1 MSIHMVGKTYSL
13 VPEGGRRSLI
23 EMQYEL
29 AVERAA
35 TGAFSQLV
43 WIPPGLE
50 VEDDRQRQVI
60 EALRMDPREH
70 AGADLLETSL
80 EDLRTEVNAW
90 LRGEHPGK
98 AKAAVCT
105 TTDPSAASLPHL
117 YLIYDQRD
125 AAAIAPWAEY
135 LFTHCEVIHPV
146 FTGDEAEIRAYHEE
160 NLCTCQAAL
169 IFYGAGNEVWLRR
182 KLRELQKSAGYGRV
196 GGKAVVGVC
205 LIAPRTPDKERFRT
219 HEAVLLEQWEGLAP
233 ERLQSFISLLKQ
245 DSADGSDGAQVSA

>member
-1 MSIHMVGKTYSL
+1 
-13 VPEGGRRSLI
+13 
-23 EMQYEL
+23 
-29 AVERAA
+29 
-35 TGAFSQLV
+35 
-43 WIPPGLE
+43 
-50 VEDDRQRQVI
+50 
-60 EALRMDPREH
+60 MDPRVH

-90 LRGEHPGK
+90 LRGEHPRQ
-98 AKAAVCT
+98 ARAAVGT
-105 TTDPSAASLPHL
+105 ATDSSAESPPHL

-125 AAAIAPWAEY
+125 AAAVAPWAEY

-182 KLRELQKSAGYGRV
+182 KLRELQKSAGYGRA

-219 HEAVLLEQWEGLAP
+219 HEAVLIEQWDGLVPEG
-233 ERLQSFISLLKQ
+233 LQSFITLLKR
-245 DSADGSDGAQVSA
+245 DKPADGRDGAQVSA